1 MHIMNGHIAKRFLLI
16 FALLGLAACSEGPQE
31 RLEAAWAAAD
41 DEAFDRYV
49 GFFTADSVPLVRGL
63 AETTSRTKKAYRYID
78 SPYELA
84 PAGDILSVEERDK
97 LTLIT
102 VKAKKRYTLRML
114 FQGGDWMI
122 DGTSLGTLW
131 EPLKRGGNEG

>member
-1 MHIMNGHIAKRFLLI
+1 MIGHTTRRFLLI
-16 FALLGLAACSEGPQE
+16 LSLLMVSGCTEGPRE

-41 DEAFDRYV
+41 EEAFDRYV
-49 GFFTADSVPLVRGL
+49 SYFTADSVPLIRGL

-78 SPYELA
+78 SPYELT
-84 PAGDILSVEERDK
+84 PMGDILSVEERDQ

-102 VKAKKRYTLRML
+102 VKAKESYTLRML
-114 FQGGDWMI
+114 LQSGNWMI

-131 EPLKRGGNEG
+131 APLKEGESEG